1 MLIFRLRLLIPFFT
15 RIVLVS
21 FYLLSLNPNP
31 TSFQVVLNGNC
42 TILRESRIHK
52 CWTYS
57 TCPCSR
63 IACHR
68 ATPRMGGALHWPSV
82 CAPPLSLLTTA
93 LLGVLNFGWARFALV
108 SIGLSDYGALKLAWP
123 ALTHWRCPVRGIGM
137 VCYHSRKIEAVGKAT
152 LSITRMGEVSEHP

>member
-1 MLIFRLRLLIPFFT
+1 MET
-15 RIVLVS
+15 AQS
-21 FYLLSLNPNP
+21 S
-31 TSFQVVLNGNC
+31 
-42 TILRESRIHK
+42 ESRAYTSAGRTRPARDLGLPAI
-52 CWTYS
+52 
-57 TCPCSR
+57 
-63 IACHR
+63 R